1 MSTPSNADTPTPPEK
16 ENLDPKTPAKKVLMK
31 NKPQKSQKEA
41 KIDTTGMT
49 DEPAGKKKSRRAIFS
64 TDDDRVMINE
74 LLRQKDEGNATDNGG
89 WKETAL
95 QAVVRALI
103 GSENISGGVPKTVRS
118 IRDHYGKLKTD
129 YKNFNTLATQSGWG
143 WDSEAHR
150 AHPTMA
156 KYRNAIFPIY
166 EDMNYL
172 LNGAIATGRDAFH
185 AGRVVLEL
193 DDNSSDVAISGPNDG
208 LNDQDKADSDSESEA
223 KKVKSQRTPLKRKFS
238 AREPSSSVK
247 RSCHDYTGRIS
258 SAGAISQMSEA
269 IEGMAAALI
278 GTSTS
283 GSNTEQSQLRNA
295 VKLLEK
301 EEDLTTTNKARIKRH
316 V

>member
-31 NKPQKSQKEA
+31 NKPRKSQKEA
-41 KIDTTGMT
+41 TIDTT
-49 DEPAGKKKSRRAIFS
+49 GKKKSRRAIFS

-95 QAVVRALI
+95 QAVVKALI

-156 KYRNAIFPIY
+156 KYRNATFPIY

-193 DDNSSDVAISGPNDG
+193 DGHQENLEIHILTSF
-208 LNDQDKADSDSESEA
+208 DK
-223 KKVKSQRTPLKRKFS
+223 F
-238 AREPSSSVK
+238 
-247 RSCHDYTGRIS
+247 
-258 SAGAISQMSEA
+258 
-269 IEGMAAALI
+269 
-278 GTSTS
+278 
-283 GSNTEQSQLRNA
+283 
-295 VKLLEK
+295 
-301 EEDLTTTNKARIKRH
+301 
-316 V
+316 